1 MSYNLQ
7 ETFSETVS
15 LLNFLVTTPMTTAEA
30 ERCFSTL
37 KIITTFLRNSMGQER
52 LNALAMLSMEREL
65 VLNMRDF
72 NEKVTDRFAA
82 LKERRAK
89 FQYK

>member
-15 LLNFLVTTPMTTAEA
+15 LLNILITTPMTTAEA

-37 KIITTFLRNSMGQER
+37 KRIKTFLRNSMGQER

-72 NEKVTDRFAA
+72 NEKVIDRFAA

>member
-7 ETFSETVS
+7 ETFSVTVS
-15 LLNFLVTTPMTTAEA
+15 LLNILTTPMTTAEA

-37 KIITTFLRNSMGQER
+37 KRIKTFLRNSMGQER

-72 NEKVTDRFAA
+72 NEKVIDRFAA
-82 LKERRAK
+82 LKERLAK
-89 FQYK
+89 LQYK

>member
-7 ETFSETVS
+7 VTFSETVS
-15 LLNFLVTTPMTTAEA
+15 LLNILITTPMTTAEA

-52 LNALAMLSMEREL
+52 LNALAILSMEREL
-65 VLNMRDF
+65 VLNIRDF
-72 NEKVTDRFAA
+72 NEKFIDCFAA
-82 LKERRAK
+82 LKERLAK